1 MNVLEYLV
9 VLCIHTIYLAATN
22 LLIRED
28 EDEEE
33 EEDDVDEAYEDGA
46 AGGSRIER
54 RLNLPLS
61 LLLASSSDEGCFAFA
76 LLSACLQ
83 VASPLPALPES
94 DALSLAI
101 MPI

>member
-61 LLLASSSDEGCFAFA
+61 LLLASSSDEGCFA
-76 LLSACLQ
+76 LLSACLL